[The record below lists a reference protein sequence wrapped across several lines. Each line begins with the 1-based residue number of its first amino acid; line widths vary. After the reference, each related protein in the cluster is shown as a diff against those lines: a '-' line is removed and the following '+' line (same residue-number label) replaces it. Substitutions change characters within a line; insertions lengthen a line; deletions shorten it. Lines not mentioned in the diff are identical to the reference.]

1 MKTFA
6 KVLGN
11 LVMIGLTGGGW
22 VIVIIFYLIWKSTS
36 KKRNSARD
44 TNIVEKTF
52 TKFQGPGFAQESAK
66 GAVFEYV
73 NYKSGNEVEGPF
85 AIIDFETNGL
95 DKGKHRIIEVA
106 VKRIHKNGD
115 PIDEIS
121 TLINPEVAD
130 AGPTFIHHIKAE
142 ELVGAP
148 KFKDFAPELL
158 SRLSGSIVVAHH
170 AAFEDGFLGAELAR
184 LSVGVKAMP
193 CIDTLWLARQ
203 VIDLPNYKL
212 ATVLE
217 AFGLQEEDAHT
228 ALGDVRLLA
237 KLLPVLLSKSK
248 VLKSNTEPFSYIG
261 KKVPLSIKT
270 RVSNLKKGEAGWLAN
285 MVRKLPESGQEIT
298 SEVAVRYTEFLS
310 QILSDGKITGEEAK
324 ELSKI
329 AGAAGLGAE
338 QVRKIHS
345 DYVLEIEKLAL
356 SDGKITTNE
365 QKQLDLLK
373 KQLLE
378 S

>member
-11 LVMIGLTGGGW
+11 LVMIGLTGGAW

-36 KKRNSARD
+36 KKRDSARD
-44 TNIVEKTF
+44 TKSVEKTF

-73 NYKSGNEVEGPF
+73 NYKSGNEVKGPF

-95 DKGKHRIIEVA
+95 DKGKHRIIEIA
-106 VKRIHKNGD
+106 IKRIHKNGD

-158 SRLSGSIVVAHH
+158 PRLSGSIVVAHH

-184 LSVGVKAMP
+184 LGIGVKAMP

-212 ATVLE
+212 TTVLE
-217 AFGLQEEDAHT
+217 AFGIQEEDAHT

-248 VLKSNTEPFSYIG
+248 VLKSNTESFTYSG
-261 KKVPLSIKT
+261 EKVPLFIKT

-285 MVRKLPESGQEIT
+285 MVKKLPESGQEIT
-298 SEVAVRYTEFLS
+298 SEVAIRYTEYLS

-338 QVRKIHS
+338 QIRKIHS
-345 DYVLEIEKLAL
+345 DYVLEIEKLAA
-356 SDGKITTNE
+356 SDGKITTAE
-365 QKQLDLLK
+365 QKQIDTLK
-373 KQLLE
+373 KQLIT
-378 S
+378 

>member
-11 LVMIGLTGGGW
+11 LVMIGLTGGAW

-36 KKRNSARD
+36 KKRDSARD
-44 TNIVEKTF
+44 TKSVEKTF

-95 DKGKHRIIEVA
+95 DKGKHRIIEIA
-106 VKRIHKNGD
+106 IKRIHKNGD
-115 PIDEIS
+115 HIDEIS

-184 LSVGVKAMP
+184 LGIGVKAMP

-212 ATVLE
+212 TTVLE
-217 AFGLQEEDAHT
+217 IFGIQEEDAHT

-248 VLKSNTEPFSYIG
+248 VLKSNTELFTYSG

-285 MVRKLPESGQEIT
+285 MVRKLPESGQEVT
-298 SEVAVRYTEFLS
+298 SEVAVRYTEYLA

-329 AGAAGLGAE
+329 AGSAGLGAE
-338 QVRKIHS
+338 QIRKIHS

-356 SDGKITTNE
+356 SDGKITPTE
-365 QKQLDLLK
+365 QNQIDLLK
-373 KQLLE
+373 KLLTT
-378 S
+378 

>member
-22 VIVIIFYLIWKSTS
+22 VVVIIFYLIWKSTS

-130 AGPTFIHHIKAE
+130 AGPTFIHHIKTE